1 MIIIPKPNYWLVFNL
16 VKTFSFIHQLQIIVF
31 PGLMIGSSISKRF
44 AAFLEE
50 NELFVPE
57 DDDVDWAA
65 PVLAVIIELEDN
77 ETSLNAFIFPSSSIL
92 LNLLFNIVTRIK
104 DLNLNILSP
113 HFWHRFKTKLET
125 STRFKHCIGWGV
137 QYCIARTV

>member
-1 MIIIPKPNYWLVFNL
+1 
-16 VKTFSFIHQLQIIVF
+16 
-31 PGLMIGSSISKRF
+31 MIGSSISKRF

-65 PVLAVIIELEDN
+65 HVLAVIIELEDN
-77 ETSLNAFIFPSSSIL
+77 ETSLNVFIFPSSSIL

-104 DLNLNILSP
+104 DLNLNIS
-113 HFWHRFKTKLET
+113 FT
-125 STRFKHCIGWGV
+125 SFVAWI
-137 QYCIARTV
+137 QD

>member
-1 MIIIPKPNYWLVFNL
+1 
-16 VKTFSFIHQLQIIVF
+16 
-31 PGLMIGSSISKRF
+31 MIGSSISKRF

-57 DDDVDWAA
+57 DDDVDWVA

-77 ETSLNAFIFPSSSIL
+77 ETSLSVFIFPSSSIL

-104 DLNLNILSP
+104 DLNLNIS
-113 HFWHRFKTKLET
+113 FT
-125 STRFKHCIGWGV
+125 SFVAWI
-137 QYCIARTV
+137 QD

>member
-1 MIIIPKPNYWLVFNL
+1 
-16 VKTFSFIHQLQIIVF
+16 
-31 PGLMIGSSISKRF
+31 MIGSSISKRF

-65 PVLAVIIELEDN
+65 PDLAVIIELEDN
-77 ETSLNAFIFPSSSIL
+77 ETSLSVFPFSSIL

-104 DLNLNILSP
+104 DLNLNIS
-113 HFWHRFKTKLET
+113 FT
-125 STRFKHCIGWGV
+125 SFV
-137 QYCIARTV
+137 A